1 MKSPKDKLLESIG
14 KILDEVIKEAGP
26 VGYLSKTKRPDAKT
40 SWDPNAQDK
49 WAKEK
54 ETQMGLT
61 GMSSASG
68 NQASNPQQKAT
79 QGTQGTQGTTQT
91 SIPPEN
97 SPEKNDFT
105 DPEYIDKDY
114 NFKTNIGGPAAQR
127 KATRS
132 IKPAGQSAQP
142 QQTSPSPTNS
152 PSSLADVS
160 SMLQSA
166 NEQQLAQILRILKG
180 N

>member
-61 GMSSASG
+61 GISSGAPE

-79 QGTQGTQGTTQT
+79 QGTQGTQGTAQP
-91 SIPPEN
+91 SVPPDEN
-97 SPEKNDFT
+97 SPEENDSF
-105 DPEYIDKDY
+105 
-114 NFKTNIGGPAAQR
+114 NKTNIGGPAAQR

-132 IKPAGQSAQP
+132 IKPAGQSP
-142 QQTSPSPTNS
+142 QQTSPSPANS